1 MELEMNKFIMQM
13 LQMPA
18 VKSCPA
24 YVKYLHQT
32 KYTITCIVCTYAN
45 LVLLNYISSNKSSD
59 IVIDLLL

>member
-32 KYTITCIVCTYAN
+32 KYTIICTYAN